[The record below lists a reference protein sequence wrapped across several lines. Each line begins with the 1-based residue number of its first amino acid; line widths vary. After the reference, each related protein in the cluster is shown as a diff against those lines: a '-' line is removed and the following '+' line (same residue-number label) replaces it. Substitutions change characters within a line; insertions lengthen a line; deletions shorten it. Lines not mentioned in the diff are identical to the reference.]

1 MRLDRVIYYV
11 LVKTYFVEGLITSCT
26 FCYYQ
31 SSKNKQAK
39 LILPPKCEASYIH
52 NTFHSVVSV
61 TFRQWRTVN
70 KYEWS
75 HRFSRELA
83 SWWKECF
90 SSPGH
95 GKVKFTSHVNCWI
108 KHLQKYSFSEGFRKQ
123 IMQLDLG
130 LPSTPVSM
138 AMPKSVLLICTEGS
152 VQIIISI
159 TVYYNT
165 TVLQYC
171 FCCSVTQL
179 CPTLCDPMDC
189 NTRGF
194 PVH

>member
-1 MRLDRVIYYV
+1 MPVTTIVSYQ
-11 LVKTYFVEGLITSCT
+11 FQGLNSAVTVNEVSHSHLLC
-26 FCYYQ
+26 
-31 SSKNKQAK
+31 SSKDVFCGRSHYFLHVLLLSIKQKQTWAK

-52 NTFHSVVSV
+52 NAFHSVVSV

-70 KYEWS
+70 KIYERS

-83 SWWKECF
+83 SWWKEGF

-108 KHLQKYSFSEGFRKQ
+108 KHLQKYSFSDGFRKQ

-138 AMPKSVLLICTEGS
+138 AMPKSVFLNCTEGS

-165 TVLQYC
+165 TVL
-171 FCCSVTQL
+171 
-179 CPTLCDPMDC
+179 
-189 NTRGF
+189 
-194 PVH
+194 